1 MKIKKTIKIDEKL
14 NSDLLVYAE
23 ERGLSQSELIEGAIR
38 SAIREPYGSHTQDSQ
53 KIADNSDL
61 SSVLETL
68 QAEIKIKNEQIA
80 ALNAAL
86 VSAQDTAKAAQA
98 LHAADVAPS
107 LALESQEQ
115 KQSRWERLKAAWR
128 G

>member
-1 MKIKKTIKIDEKL
+1 MKRITKSLKISEQ
-14 NSDLLVYAE
+14 AI
-23 ERGLSQSELIEGAIR
+23 SELAEYAN
-38 SAIREPYGSHTQDSQ
+38 
-53 KIADNSDL
+53 DNSI
-61 SSVLETL
+61 T
-68 QAEIKIKNEQIA
+68 QAEAVELAIHGLTQSKPKVSQNLTESKPLESAVEALTKQLEVKDEQIA